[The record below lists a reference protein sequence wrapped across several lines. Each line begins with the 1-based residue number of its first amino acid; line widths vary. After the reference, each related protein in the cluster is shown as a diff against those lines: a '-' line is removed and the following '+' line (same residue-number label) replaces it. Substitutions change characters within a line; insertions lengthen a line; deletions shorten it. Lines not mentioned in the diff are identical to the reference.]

1 VTDRPENPDQPPSY
15 GTPSA
20 PDAPQDGSAPQ
31 YGPPYGP
38 QYGPQYGQP
47 PQGQP
52 PQGQPPQG
60 QPPYGQPA
68 YGQPGPYQQP
78 ETPEQSSLRTQAIV
92 SLVINVLVV
101 VSTCFTALPSIG
113 GAITAGIALGQVGS
127 DPDNARRLVRW
138 SWGLLIA
145 SVVIGILIIA
155 FIIVIA
161 VVGASSS
168 SSDPTFHV
176 GLG

>member
-1 VTDRPENPDQPPSY
+1 MTDRPENPDQPPSY
-15 GTPSA
+15 GPAAGPRRAAVRVGAPARVGAPVRPARTGPST
-20 PDAPQDGSAPQ
+20 
-31 YGPPYGP
+31 
-38 QYGPQYGQP
+38 GQP
-47 PQGQP
+47 PHGRSRRTGSRP
-52 PQGQPPQG
+52 TGSRR
-60 QPPYGQPA
+60 
-68 YGQPGPYQQP
+68 PYQQP

-145 SVVIGILIIA
+145 SVVIGILIFVA
-155 FIIVIA
+155 VIVIA
-161 VVGASSS
+161 FVGAASS
-168 SSDPTFHV
+168 SSDPTFHF
-176 GLG
+176 GLS

>member
-1 VTDRPENPDQPPSY
+1 MSDSTGNPYSGQPDQPDSSGQQPPAQSPPPS
-15 GTPSA
+15 P
-20 PDAPQDGSAPQ
+20 
-31 YGPPYGP
+31 
-38 QYGPQYGQP
+38 YGQP
-47 PQGQP
+47 PTGQPAEPTSPYGQP
-52 PQGQPPQG
+52 PAQQPA

-176 GLG
+176 GLS